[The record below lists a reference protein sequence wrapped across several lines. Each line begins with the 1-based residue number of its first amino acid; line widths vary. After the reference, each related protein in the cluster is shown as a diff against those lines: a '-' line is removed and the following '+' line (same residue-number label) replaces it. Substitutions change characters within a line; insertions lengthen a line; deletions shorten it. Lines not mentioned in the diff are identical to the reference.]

1 MLAQMGAYHAA
12 VEDLQFFVE
21 HCPDDPTAYM
31 LMAQLPEMK
40 KEISGEL
47 LN

>member
-1 MLAQMGAYHAA
+1 MGAYHAA